1 MFPGLDPSKLDPQ
14 LIGEIS
20 DLMRTLPPA
29 KLMQMQGLMQKAMGG
44 ADITA
49 EMAAFERDLPA
60 DFRTRMARIMYRA
73 NGVPADFLAPGAS
86 APVVESH
93 SSAATTI
100 TNAREARLLILS
112 AVRDGE
118 LTPEAAMTAL
128 FPGE

>member
-73 NGVPADFLAPGAS
+73 NGVPADFLATGATG
-86 APVVESH
+86 ATVES
-93 SSAATTI
+93 SSASTI
-100 TNAREARLLILS
+100 TSAREARLTILN
-112 AVRDGE
+112 AVREGE
-118 LTPEAAMTAL
+118 LTPEAALSAL
-128 FPGE
+128 FPNE

>member
-44 ADITA
+44 ADITS

-60 DFRTRMARIMYRA
+60 DFRARMARIMYRA
-73 NGVPADFLAPGAS
+73 NGIPADFLAPGEA
-86 APVVESH
+86 AATVESSA
-93 SSAATTI
+93 SSTLTSP
-100 TNAREARLLILS
+100 RDARLTILN

-118 LTPEAAMTAL
+118 LTPEAALGAL
-128 FPGE
+128 FPE